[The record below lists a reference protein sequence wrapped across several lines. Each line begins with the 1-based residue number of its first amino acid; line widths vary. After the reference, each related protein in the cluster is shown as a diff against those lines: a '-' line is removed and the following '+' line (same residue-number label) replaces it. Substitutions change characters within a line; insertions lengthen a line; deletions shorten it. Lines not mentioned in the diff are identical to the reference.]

1 MCLSLDLHWVWGLHF
16 ILGTRV
22 QPFSVPI
29 RLPMLS
35 LYSALLAQHSR
46 QLTPV
51 RCAEPTIVQL
61 HRYFEDVV
69 LENNLAALVVES
81 LLPEAQRSLRDIARV
96 RDVGRLARYAFF
108 FTSPE
113 DALCTADLSGDS
125 EREPIL
131 LCKPNTGEPGER
143 FVVIA
148 DARFSALMAS
158 VPREDEEG
166 QESASVEVI
175 WSFEP
180 DIVYSALEYL
190 MARVTAELPDRAH
203 LFAKA
208 VRTCVPKTTSL
219 QLTVSVTSKLA
230 RLLQEQA
237 VREIAVNRISTAIR
251 STLELP
257 SVLQTTVNE
266 VGRALGAQS
275 SALNIEGEHGQ
286 PSLTKFY
293 FRDGTDDED
302 AHTEMLGDIEALGV
316 RLRGRIK
323 TYVHDGCS
331 DADKSDACPVAA
343 VPVIYHDRTMGVM
356 MVTSD
361 DPQRLWEE
369 NEVMLLRTVADQVA
383 VAVNH
388 ARLFQKME
396 HQALTDGLTGC
407 FNRRFFEIQLER
419 DMHLATRMRQP
430 VSLILLDIDHFKH
443 VNDTHGHD
451 AGDSALRILAN
462 ALREEV
468 RGVDTAARYGGEE
481 FAIILPQ
488 AGREGA
494 KVVAER
500 LRSRIERT
508 EVPGVGCI
516 TASLGVATFPND
528 ASSRELLVTSADRAL
543 FLAKRTGR
551 NRVCATDELP
561 PEDIFSMPYE
571 PVLPVH
577 ESYEVHS
584 SVQPDA
590 PLPADTFE
598 TCNPS

>member
-1 MCLSLDLHWVWGLHF
+1 M
-16 ILGTRV
+16 
-22 QPFSVPI
+22 
-29 RLPMLS
+29 
-35 LYSALLAQHSR
+35 
-46 QLTPV
+46 
-51 RCAEPTIVQL
+51 QL

-81 LLPEAQRSLRDIARV
+81 LLPETQRSLRDITRV
-96 RDVGRLARYAFF
+96 REVGRLARYAFF
-108 FTSPE
+108 FAAPE
-113 DALCTADLSGDS
+113 DALNTAQLSCGS

-131 LCKPNTGEPGER
+131 LNKPDGPGSRER

-158 VPREDEEG
+158 VRTEDEDG
-166 QESASVEVI
+166 QESAGDEVI

-190 MARVTAELPDRAH
+190 MARVTAELPGCAH
-203 LFAKA
+203 LFSKA

-219 QLTVSVTSKLA
+219 QLTVSVTTKLA

-293 FRDGTDDED
+293 FRDGEDEED
-302 AHTEMLGDIEALGV
+302 ACTEMLGDIEALGV

-331 DADKSDACPVAA
+331 GAAQSDACPVAA
-343 VPVIYHDRTMGVM
+343 VPVIYHDRSMGVL

-361 DPQRLWEE
+361 DPQRMWQES
-369 NEVMLLRTVADQVA
+369 EVMLLRTVADQVA

-388 ARLFQKME
+388 ARLFEQMQ
-396 HQALTDGLTGC
+396 HQALTDALTGC

-419 DMHLATRMRQP
+419 DLHLATRMRQP
-430 VSLILLDIDHFKH
+430 VSLILLDIDHFKR

-451 AGDSALRILAN
+451 AGDAALRILAN
-462 ALREEV
+462 ALREEL

-488 AGREGA
+488 AGPEGA
-494 KVVAER
+494 LVVAER

-516 TASLGVATFPND
+516 TASLGVATFPLD

-543 FLAKRTGR
+543 FLAKRSGR
-551 NRVCATDELP
+551 NKVCSTAELP
-561 PEDIFSMPYE
+561 PEDIFNVPYE
-571 PVLPVH
+571 PVLPTSETCEVFSGAKQEAPALADLQ
-577 ESYEVHS
+577 ES
-584 SVQPDA
+584 
-590 PLPADTFE
+590 
-598 TCNPS
+598 CNPS

>member
-1 MCLSLDLHWVWGLHF
+1 
-16 ILGTRV
+16 
-22 QPFSVPI
+22 
-29 RLPMLS
+29 MLS

-81 LLPEAQRSLRDIARV
+81 LLPEAQRSLRDVSRV
-96 RDVGRLARYAFF
+96 REVGRLARYAFF
-108 FTSPE
+108 FTAPE
-113 DALCTADLSGDS
+113 DALSTAHLSCDN

-131 LCKPNTGEPGER
+131 LNKPDGGDAAGER

-158 VPREDEEG
+158 VRRGEEEG
-166 QESASVEVI
+166 QESAGDEVI

-190 MARVTAELPDRAH
+190 MARVTAEQPDRAH

-219 QLTVSVTSKLA
+219 QLTVSVTTKLA

-293 FRDGTDDED
+293 FRDGADEGE
-302 AHTEMLGDIEALGV
+302 AQTEMLGDIEALGV

-331 DADKSDACPVAA
+331 GADETDACPVAA
-343 VPVIYHDRTMGVM
+343 VPVIYHDRTMGVL

-361 DPQRLWEE
+361 DPQRMWQE
-369 NEVMLLRTVADQVA
+369 NELMLLRTVADQVA

-388 ARLFQKME
+388 ARLFQQME
-396 HQALTDGLTGC
+396 HQALTDALTGC

-419 DMHLATRMRQP
+419 DLHLATRMRQP
-430 VSLILLDIDHFKH
+430 VSLILLDIDHFKR

-451 AGDSALRILAN
+451 AGDAALRILAN

-488 AGREGA
+488 AGPEGA
-494 KVVAER
+494 LVVAER

-516 TASLGVATFPND
+516 TASLGVATFPLD

-543 FLAKRTGR
+543 FLAKRSGR
-551 NRVCATDELP
+551 NKVCSTAELP
-561 PEDIFSMPYE
+561 PEDVFTPPYE
-571 PVLPVH
+571 PVLPTH
-577 ESYEVHS
+577 ESCEVYN
-584 SVQPDA
+584 SVPSEAPATPDI
-590 PLPADTFE
+590 P
-598 TCNPS
+598 

>member
-1 MCLSLDLHWVWGLHF
+1 MF
-16 ILGTRV
+16 
-22 QPFSVPI
+22 
-29 RLPMLS
+29 S
-35 LYSALLAQHSR
+35 LYSTLLAQHPR

-81 LLPEAQRSLRDIARV
+81 LLPETQRSLRDITRV
-96 RDVGRLARYAFF
+96 REVGRLARYAFF
-108 FTSPE
+108 FASPE
-113 DALCTADLSGDS
+113 DALYASELSDGESD
-125 EREPIL
+125 REPIL
-131 LCKPNTGEPGER
+131 VKKSGEGEVKER

-148 DARFSALMAS
+148 DARFSALLAS
-158 VPREDEEG
+158 VRTEDEDGEEG
-166 QESASVEVI
+166 GAADDVI

-190 MARVTAELPDRAH
+190 MARVTAELPTHAH

-219 QLTVSVTSKLA
+219 QLTVSVTTKLA

-251 STLELP
+251 SSLELP
-257 SVLQTTVNE
+257 SILQTTVNE

-275 SALNIEGEHGQ
+275 SALSVEGEHGQ
-286 PSLTKFY
+286 PSLTTCY
-293 FRDGTDDED
+293 FRDGDPDESKRD
-302 AHTEMLGDIEALGV
+302 ELLGDIQALGV

-323 TYVHDGCS
+323 TYVHDGSSGAGES
-331 DADKSDACPVAA
+331 DTRPAAA
-343 VPVIYHDRTMGVM
+343 VPVIYHDRTMGAL

-361 DPQRLWEE
+361 DPQRLWQD

-388 ARLFQKME
+388 ARLFQQMQ

-419 DMHLATRMRQP
+419 DLHLATRMRQP

-443 VNDTHGHD
+443 VNDSHGHD
-451 AGDSALRILAN
+451 AGDAALRILAG
-462 ALREEV
+462 ALREEL

-488 AGREGA
+488 AGPEGA
-494 KVVAER
+494 LVVAER
-500 LRSRIERT
+500 LRARIEKT

-516 TASLGVATFPND
+516 RASLGVATFPLD
-528 ASSRELLVTSADRAL
+528 ASSRELLVTTADRAL
-543 FLAKRTGR
+543 YQAKRTGR
-551 NRVCATDELP
+551 NRVCSTTDLP
-561 PEDIFSMPYE
+561 PDDLFGLAFEAVPPLCE
-571 PVLPVH
+571 PEHLAA
-577 ESYEVHS
+577 S
-584 SVQPDA
+584 SGNSASQSA
-590 PLPADTFE
+590 PLEESAEPTEAALP
-598 TCNPS
+598 NAS

>member
-1 MCLSLDLHWVWGLHF
+1 
-16 ILGTRV
+16 
-22 QPFSVPI
+22 
-29 RLPMLS
+29 
-35 LYSALLAQHSR
+35 
-46 QLTPV
+46 
-51 RCAEPTIVQL
+51 VQL

-69 LENNLAALVVES
+69 LENNLAALVIES
-81 LLPEAQRSLRDIARV
+81 LLPEAQRPLREISRV
-96 RDVGRLARYAFF
+96 REVGNLARYAFF

-113 DALCTADLSGDS
+113 DALCTAELSDGES
-125 EREPIL
+125 AREPVL
-131 LCKPNTGEPGER
+131 LNKTAEPTFRER

-158 VPREDEEG
+158 VRTEDEEG
-166 QESASVEVI
+166 QEEGGDEVI

-190 MARVTAELPDRAH
+190 MARVTAELPDHAH
-203 LFAKA
+203 LFSKA

-219 QLTVSVTSKLA
+219 QLTVSVTTKLA

-266 VGRALGAQS
+266 VGRALASQS
-275 SALNIEGEHGQ
+275 SALNIVGEHGR
-286 PSLTKFY
+286 PSLTTWY
-293 FRDGTDDED
+293 FRDGEEDDED
-302 AHTEMLGDIEALGV
+302 KRAELLGDIEALGV
-316 RLRGRIK
+316 RLRGRFK
-323 TYVHDGCS
+323 TYVHDGSVEAGES
-331 DADKSDACPVAA
+331 DASPVAA
-343 VPVIYHDRTMGVM
+343 VPVIYHDRTMGVL

-361 DPQRLWEE
+361 DPQRLWQE

-388 ARLFQKME
+388 ARLFEQMQ
-396 HQALTDGLTGC
+396 HQALTDALTGC

-419 DMHLATRMRQP
+419 DLHLATRMRQP
-430 VSLILLDIDHFKH
+430 VSLILLDIDHFKR

-451 AGDSALRILAN
+451 AGDAALRILAN

-488 AGREGA
+488 AGAEGA
-494 KVVAER
+494 YVVAER

-543 FLAKRTGR
+543 FLAKRSGR
-551 NRVCATDELP
+551 NRVCTTAELP
-561 PEDIFSMPYE
+561 PEDIFHTPYE
-571 PVLPVH
+571 PVLPTQ
-577 ESYEVHS
+577 ETCEVYS
-584 SVQPDA
+584 RLKSDPPA
-590 PLPADTFE
+590 PADALE
-598 TCNPS
+598 ACNPS

>member
-1 MCLSLDLHWVWGLHF
+1 
-16 ILGTRV
+16 
-22 QPFSVPI
+22 
-29 RLPMLS
+29 MLS
-35 LYSALLAQHSR
+35 LYSALLAQHPR
-46 QLTPV
+46 QLTSV

-61 HRYFEDVV
+61 QRYFEDVV

-81 LLPEAQRSLRDIARV
+81 LLPETQRSLREITRV
-96 RDVGRLARYAFF
+96 REVGRLARYSFF
-108 FTSPE
+108 FAAPD
-113 DALCTADLSGDS
+113 DALYSAQLCGSDPA
-125 EREPIL
+125 REPIL
-131 LCKPNTGEPGER
+131 VPKTGEATTRER

-158 VPREDEEG
+158 VRTDEEG
-166 QESASVEVI
+166 QESAGDEVI

-190 MARVTAELPDRAH
+190 MARVTAEVPTQAR

-219 QLTVSVTSKLA
+219 QLTVSVTTKLA

-251 STLELP
+251 SSLELP

-266 VGRALGAQS
+266 VGQALGAQS
-275 SALNIEGEHGQ
+275 SALCVEGEHGQ
-286 PSLTKFY
+286 PSLTTCY
-293 FRDGTDDED
+293 FRDGDCDDD
-302 AHTEMLGDIEALGV
+302 KRTELLSDIEALGV

-323 TYVHDGCS
+323 TYVHDGSS
-331 DADKSDACPVAA
+331 DAGESDAQPVAA
-343 VPVIYHDRTMGVM
+343 VPVIYHDRTMGVL
-356 MVTSD
+356 MVASD
-361 DPQRLWEE
+361 DPQRLWQD

-388 ARLFQKME
+388 ARLFQQMQ

-419 DMHLATRMRQP
+419 DLHLATRMRQP
-430 VSLILLDIDHFKH
+430 VSLILLDIDHFKD

-451 AGDSALRILAN
+451 AGDAALRILAN

-468 RGVDTAARYGGEE
+468 RGVDTASRYGGEE

-488 AGREGA
+488 AGHEDA

-516 TASLGVATFPND
+516 KASLGVATFPLH

-543 FLAKRTGR
+543 FLAKRSGR
-551 NRVCATDELP
+551 NRVCSADELP
-561 PEDIFSMPYE
+561 PENIFNVPYK
-571 PVLPVH
+571 PVRPARASCEVFNPVRADAH
-577 ESYEVHS
+577 AAPD
-584 SVQPDA
+584 VQEA
-590 PLPADTFE
+590 
-598 TCNPS
+598 CNPS

>member
-1 MCLSLDLHWVWGLHF
+1 
-16 ILGTRV
+16 
-22 QPFSVPI
+22 
-29 RLPMLS
+29 MLS
-35 LYSALLAQHSR
+35 LYSALLAQHPR
-46 QLTPV
+46 QLTSV

-81 LLPEAQRSLRDIARV
+81 LLPESQRSLRDVARV
-96 RDVGRLARYAFF
+96 SDVGRLARYAFF
-108 FTSPE
+108 FTAPE
-113 DALCTADLSGDS
+113 DALCAAELSDGESD
-125 EREPIL
+125 REPIL
-131 LCKPNTGEPGER
+131 LNKTGEANFRER

-158 VPREDEEG
+158 VRTEDEEG
-166 QESASVEVI
+166 QESAGDEVI

-190 MARVTAELPDRAH
+190 MARVTAELPSHAH
-203 LFAKA
+203 LFSKA

-219 QLTVSVTSKLA
+219 QLTVSVTTKLA

-286 PSLTKFY
+286 PGLTKFY
-293 FRDGTDDED
+293 FRDGADEED
-302 AHTEMLGDIEALGV
+302 ARTEMLGDIEALGV

-331 DADKSDACPVAA
+331 GANESDACPVAA
-343 VPVIYHDRTMGVM
+343 VPVIYHDRTMGVL

-361 DPQRLWEE
+361 DPQRLWQE

-388 ARLFQKME
+388 ARLFQQMQ

-419 DMHLATRMRQP
+419 DLHLATRMRQP
-430 VSLILLDIDHFKH
+430 VSLILLDIDHFKR

-451 AGDSALRILAN
+451 AGDAALRILAN
-462 ALREEV
+462 ALREEL

-488 AGREGA
+488 AGPEGA
-494 KVVAER
+494 LVVAER
-500 LRSRIERT
+500 LRTRIECT

-516 TASLGVATFPND
+516 TASLGVANFPLD

-551 NRVCATDELP
+551 NKVCSTAELP
-561 PEDIFSMPYE
+561 PEDIFSAPYE
-571 PVLPVH
+571 PVLPTH
-577 ESYEVHS
+577 ESCEVYNGLS
-584 SVQPDA
+584 SDVPT
-590 PLPADTFE
+590 LADMQE
-598 TCNPS
+598 ACNPS

>member
-1 MCLSLDLHWVWGLHF
+1 
-16 ILGTRV
+16 
-22 QPFSVPI
+22 
-29 RLPMLS
+29 
-35 LYSALLAQHSR
+35 
-46 QLTPV
+46 
-51 RCAEPTIVQL
+51 VQL

-81 LLPEAQRSLRDIARV
+81 LLPEAQRSLRDVSRV
-96 RDVGRLARYAFF
+96 REVGRLARYSFF
-108 FTSPE
+108 FTAPE
-113 DALCTADLSGDS
+113 DALGTVELSDGTSD
-125 EREPIL
+125 REPIL
-131 LCKPNTGEPGER
+131 LNKPSEGDSRER

-158 VPREDEEG
+158 VRTGAEEG
-166 QESASVEVI
+166 QESAGDEVI

-190 MARVTAELPDRAH
+190 MARVTAELPTRAH
-203 LFAKA
+203 LFSKA

-219 QLTVSVTSKLA
+219 QLTVSVTTKLA

-266 VGRALGAQS
+266 VGCALGAQS

-286 PSLTKFY
+286 SSLTKFY
-293 FRDGTDDED
+293 FRDGEEDDED
-302 AHTEMLGDIEALGV
+302 KRAEMLGDIEALGV

-323 TYVHDGCS
+323 TYVHDGSIDADES
-331 DADKSDACPVAA
+331 DARPAAA
-343 VPVIYHDRTMGVM
+343 VPVIYHDRTMGVL

-361 DPQRLWEE
+361 DPQRLWQE

-388 ARLFQKME
+388 ARLFQQMQ

-419 DMHLATRMRQP
+419 DLHLATRMRQP
-430 VSLILLDIDHFKH
+430 VSLILLDIDHFKR

-451 AGDSALRILAN
+451 AGDAALRILAN
-462 ALREEV
+462 ALREEL

-488 AGREGA
+488 AGHEGA

-500 LRSRIERT
+500 LRSRIART
-508 EVPGVGCI
+508 EVPGVGYI

-543 FLAKRTGR
+543 FLAKRSGR
-551 NRVCATDELP
+551 DKVCSTDELP
-561 PEDIFSMPYE
+561 PEGIFHSPYE
-571 PVLPVH
+571 PVLPTR
-577 ESYEVHS
+577 ETCEVYNGA
-584 SVQPDA
+584 QPEA
-590 PLPADTFE
+590 PATQDVPEA
-598 TCNPS
+598 CNPS

>member
-1 MCLSLDLHWVWGLHF
+1 
-16 ILGTRV
+16 
-22 QPFSVPI
+22 
-29 RLPMLS
+29 
-35 LYSALLAQHSR
+35 
-46 QLTPV
+46 
-51 RCAEPTIVQL
+51 VQL
-61 HRYFEDVV
+61 QRYFEDVV
-69 LENNLAALVVES
+69 LENNLAALVVER
-81 LLPEAQRSLRDIARV
+81 LLPETQRSLRDIARV
-96 RDVGRLARYAFF
+96 REVGRLARYSFF
-108 FTSPE
+108 FAAPD
-113 DALCTADLSGDS
+113 DALYSAQLSDGGS

-131 LCKPNTGEPGER
+131 VPKTGEATSRER

-158 VPREDEEG
+158 VRTDEDG
-166 QESASVEVI
+166 QESAGDEVI

-190 MARVTAELPDRAH
+190 MARVTAEVPTHARI
-203 LFAKA
+203 FSKA

-219 QLTVSVTSKLA
+219 QLTVSVTTKLA

-251 STLELP
+251 SSLELP

-266 VGRALGAQS
+266 VGQALGAQS
-275 SALNIEGEHGQ
+275 SALCVEGEHGQ
-286 PSLTKFY
+286 PSLTTCY
-293 FRDGTDDED
+293 FRDDDD
-302 AHTEMLGDIEALGV
+302 KRTELLGDIAALGV

-323 TYVHDGCS
+323 TYVHDGS
-331 DADKSDACPVAA
+331 SDACETDAQPVAA
-343 VPVIYHDRTMGVM
+343 VPVIYHDRTMGVLL
-356 MVTSD
+356 VTSD
-361 DPQRLWEE
+361 NPQRLWQD

-388 ARLFQKME
+388 ARLFQQMQ

-419 DMHLATRMRQP
+419 DLHLATRMRQP
-430 VSLILLDIDHFKH
+430 VSLILLDIDHFKR

-451 AGDSALRILAN
+451 AGDAALRILAN
-462 ALREEV
+462 ALREEL

-488 AGREGA
+488 AGPEGA
-494 KVVAER
+494 QVVAER

-516 TASLGVATFPND
+516 TASLGVATFPGD

-543 FLAKRTGR
+543 YLAKRTGR
-551 NRVCATDELP
+551 NKVCSTTDLP
-561 PEDIFSMPYE
+561 PDDIFSVPYE

-577 ESYEVHS
+577 EICEVFNNAPPE
-584 SVQPDA
+584 VPAAPDLQEA
-590 PLPADTFE
+590 V
-598 TCNPS
+598 NPPNL

>member
-1 MCLSLDLHWVWGLHF
+1 
-16 ILGTRV
+16 
-22 QPFSVPI
+22 
-29 RLPMLS
+29 MLS

-81 LLPEAQRSLRDIARV
+81 LLPEAQRSLRDVSRV
-96 RDVGRLARYAFF
+96 RDVGRLARYSFF
-108 FTSPE
+108 FTAPE
-113 DALCTADLSGDS
+113 DALTTAEFSSGS
-125 EREPIL
+125 EREPVIL
-131 LCKPNTGEPGER
+131 NKPGGGESCER

-158 VPREDEEG
+158 VRTEPEEG
-166 QESASVEVI
+166 QESAGDEVI

-219 QLTVSVTSKLA
+219 QLTVSVTTKLA

-293 FRDGTDDED
+293 FRDGASEED
-302 AHTEMLGDIEALGV
+302 AQTEMLGDIEALGV

-331 DADKSDACPVAA
+331 GADETDACPVAA
-343 VPVIYHDRTMGVM
+343 VPVIYHDRTMGVL

-361 DPQRLWEE
+361 DPQRLWQDT
-369 NEVMLLRTVADQVA
+369 EVMLLRTVADQVA

-388 ARLFQKME
+388 ARLFQQME
-396 HQALTDGLTGC
+396 HQALTDALTGC

-419 DMHLATRMRQP
+419 DLHLATRMRQP
-430 VSLILLDIDHFKH
+430 VSLILLDIDHFKR

-451 AGDSALRILAN
+451 AGDAALRILAN

-488 AGREGA
+488 AGPEGA
-494 KVVAER
+494 MVVAER
-500 LRSRIERT
+500 LRSRIEHT

-516 TASLGVATFPND
+516 TASLGVATFPLD

-543 FLAKRTGR
+543 YLAKHSGR
-551 NRVCATDELP
+551 NKVCSTAELP
-561 PEDIFSMPYE
+561 PEDIFHPPYE
-571 PVLPVH
+571 PVLPTH
-577 ESYEVHS
+577 
-584 SVQPDA
+584 
-590 PLPADTFE
+590 E
-598 TCNPS
+598 TCEVYNGAPSEAPATPDVP

>member
-1 MCLSLDLHWVWGLHF
+1 
-16 ILGTRV
+16 
-22 QPFSVPI
+22 
-29 RLPMLS
+29 MLS
-35 LYSALLAQHSR
+35 LYSALLAQHPR

-81 LLPEAQRSLRDIARV
+81 LLPEAQRSLRDITRV
-96 RDVGRLARYAFF
+96 REVGRFARYAFF
-108 FTSPE
+108 FATPE
-113 DALCTADLSGDS
+113 DALYTAHLSDEES

-131 LCKPNTGEPGER
+131 LQKPDQADFKER

-158 VPREDEEG
+158 IRTQDEDGDEVAAD
-166 QESASVEVI
+166 QVI

-190 MARVTAELPDRAH
+190 MARVTAELPTHSH
-203 LFAKA
+203 LFSKA

-219 QLTVSVTSKLA
+219 QLTVSVTTKLA

-251 STLELP
+251 SSLELP

-266 VGRALGAQS
+266 VGQALGAQY
-275 SALNIEGEHGQ
+275 SALNVEGEHGQ
-286 PSLTKFY
+286 PSLTTCY
-293 FRDGTDDED
+293 FRDGETDDDKRAEL
-302 AHTEMLGDIEALGV
+302 LGDIEAYGV

-323 TYVHDGCS
+323 TYVHDGSSGAGES
-331 DADKSDACPVAA
+331 DTRPVAA
-343 VPVIYHDRTMGVM
+343 VPVIYHDRTMGVL

-361 DPQRLWEE
+361 DPQRLWQD

-388 ARLFQKME
+388 ARLFQQMQ

-419 DMHLATRMRQP
+419 DLHLATRMRQP
-430 VSLILLDIDHFKH
+430 VSLILLDIDYFKR

-451 AGDSALRILAN
+451 AGDAALRILAA

-488 AGREGA
+488 AGPEGA
-494 KVVAER
+494 LVVAER

-516 TASLGVATFPND
+516 TASLGVATFPLH
-528 ASSRELLVTSADRAL
+528 ASSRELLVTAADRAL
-543 FLAKRTGR
+543 YQAKHSGR
-551 NRVCATDELP
+551 NRVRAAADLP
-561 PEDIFSMPYE
+561 SGDFSPAFDSDA
-571 PVLPVH
+571 PVLDLAETTAAEAPV
-577 ESYEVHS
+577 EAPPVSETPEAT
-584 SVQPDA
+584 QPTN
-590 PLPADTFE
+590 L
-598 TCNPS
+598 

>member
-1 MCLSLDLHWVWGLHF
+1 
-16 ILGTRV
+16 
-22 QPFSVPI
+22 
-29 RLPMLS
+29 MLS
-35 LYSALLAQHSR
+35 LYSNLLAQHPR
-46 QLTPV
+46 QLTSV

-61 HRYFEDVV
+61 QRYFEDVV

-81 LLPEAQRSLRDIARV
+81 LLPETQRSMRDIARV
-96 RDVGRLARYAFF
+96 REMGRLARYSFF
-108 FTSPE
+108 FAAPD
-113 DALCTADLSGDS
+113 DALYSTQLSDGDS
-125 EREPIL
+125 EREPFL
-131 LCKPNTGEPGER
+131 MPKTAATEGRER

-158 VPREDEEG
+158 VRTEEEG
-166 QESASVEVI
+166 QESAGDEVI

-190 MARVTAELPDRAH
+190 MARVTAEVPTHAR

-219 QLTVSVTSKLA
+219 QLTVSVTTKLA

-251 STLELP
+251 SSLELP

-266 VGRALGAQS
+266 VGQALGAQS
-275 SALNIEGEHGQ
+275 SALCVEGEHGQ
-286 PSLTKFY
+286 TSLTTCY
-293 FRDGTDDED
+293 FRDGEDDD
-302 AHTEMLGDIEALGV
+302 DDKRAEMLGDIDAIGV
-316 RLRGRIK
+316 RLRGRMK
-323 TYVHDGCS
+323 TYVHDGSS
-331 DADKSDACPVAA
+331 DALDTDMPPVAA
-343 VPVIYHDRTMGVM
+343 VPVIYHDRTMGVLL
-356 MVTSD
+356 VTSD
-361 DPQRLWEE
+361 NPQRVWQD

-388 ARLFQKME
+388 ARLFQQMQ

-419 DMHLATRMRQP
+419 DLHLATRMRQP
-430 VSLILLDIDHFKH
+430 VSLILLDIDHFKR

-451 AGDSALRILAN
+451 AGDAALRILAN
-462 ALREEV
+462 ALREEL

-488 AGREGA
+488 AGPEGA
-494 KVVAER
+494 QVVAER

-508 EVPGVGCI
+508 QVPGVGCI
-516 TASLGVATFPND
+516 TASLGVATFPGD

-543 FLAKRTGR
+543 YQAKRTGR
-551 NRVCATDELP
+551 NRVCSTADLPADE
-561 PEDIFSMPYE
+561 IFSLPYE

-577 ESYEVHS
+577 ETAEVYNS
-584 SVQPDA
+584 PAAEA
-590 PLPADTFE
+590 PAGAAEPHEAAV
-598 TCNPS
+598 PPVV